1 MGWMSMNA
9 VHPSPQHTTL
19 AGDLP
24 AMIPQKT
31 HPMPPPWCHNGTHR
45 ARRRRDPKPILK
57 PETGTLR
64 PSFAWSFCRCML
76 LFDPSKAFEVFRT
89 SGG

>member
-1 MGWMSMNA
+1 MSMNA

-76 LFDPSKAFEVFRT
+76 LFDPSKAFEVFKI